1 MGAGLSFLSAV
12 RRIGFHYQ
20 EQKEADAKQKKYAFE
35 RVLLMEQQMNN
46 GMSQKE
52 SLSELG
58 NAVSFRSLPKAGAD
72 SGTKFYKG
80 F

>member
-1 MGAGLSFLSAV
+1 
-12 RRIGFHYQ
+12 
-20 EQKEADAKQKKYAFE
+20 
-35 RVLLMEQQMNN
+35 MEQQMNN

-52 SLSELG
+52 ACQNWG
-58 NAVSFRSLPKAGAD
+58 IRFSFRSLPKAGAD